1 MSSIA
6 DQMHP
11 LLRESAPGG
20 VEAKA
25 CGIRLDISRQR
36 MTLDD
41 FRRLVDFAQKRG
53 LLDAHRRMTA
63 GEHVNVSEDRAA
75 LHTALRNFSPEGVM
89 YDVVHRERARMKAF
103 AEQIR
108 DGRRCGCR
116 GERITD
122 VINVGIGG
130 SEKGPHAVWHALR
143 AANPEIRLHFLSSVD
158 GVLLERTLASCRP
171 HSTLIVVSSKSFT
184 TRETQVNAAA
194 ADQWLLDHGIVGND
208 RARHMVVVSAN
219 PQAAEMMCLP
229 EENLFH
235 LWDWVGGRFSVW
247 GAVGLP
253 IMIALGS
260 DAFME
265 FLKGANEMDLHS
277 LTAPLAQNLPAM
289 LALTAYWNAT
299 RLEIASHCLMPY
311 DERLRELVPWLQ
323 QLEMESLGKNV
334 SVAGERIPGCTGQ
347 GVWGANGNEAQH
359 SFCQWLR
366 EGTARTAIDLVWSE
380 MPGHGY
386 AEHYR
391 VLLANARAQAEALVT
406 RDPRSPYYNV
416 VNTIV
421 MEAVTPR
428 RLGALMA
435 MYEHKTTMLGTLF
448 GVNPFDQP
456 GVELGKRLS
465 RRAESGRD
473 PATIVR
479 EEAMG
484 GERP

>member
-1 MSSIA
+1 MNPTA
-6 DQMHP
+6 VPLHP
-11 LLRESAPGG
+11 LLRDSAQESI
-20 VEAKA
+20 EAKA

-36 MTLDD
+36 MTIDD
-41 FRRLVDFAQKRG
+41 FRRLSGVASARG
-53 LLDAHRRMTA
+53 LLTAHGRMMA
-63 GEHVNVSEDRAA
+63 GELVNGSEGRAA
-75 LHTALRNFSPEGVM
+75 LHTALRDFSPEGPM
-89 YDVVHRERARMKAF
+89 YETVEFERARMKAF

-108 DGRRCGCR
+108 DGRRRGCR
-116 GERITD
+116 GDRITD

-143 AANPEIRLHFLSSVD
+143 AASPDIRLHFLSSVD
-158 GVLLERTLASCRP
+158 GVLLERTLAECRP
-171 HSTLIVVSSKSFT
+171 HSTLIIVSSKSFT

-208 RARHMVVVSAN
+208 RAHHMVVVSAN
-219 PQAAEMMCLP
+219 PQAADMMCLP

-253 IMIALGS
+253 VMIALGS
-260 DAFME
+260 DAFRE
-265 FLKGANEMDLHS
+265 FLLGAHEMDCHS
-277 LTAPLAQNLPAM
+277 LSAPVERNLPAM
-289 LALTAYWNAT
+289 LALCAYWNAT

-323 QLEMESLGKNV
+323 QLEMESLGKNI
-334 SVAGERIPGCTGQ
+334 SADGRPISGRTGQ

-366 EGTARTAIDLVWSE
+366 EGTARTSIDLVWSE

-406 RDPRSPYYNV
+406 RDPESPYYNV

-473 PATIVR
+473 PVAVVR
-479 EEAMG
+479 EETFG
-484 GERP
+484 GAS